1 MLKGIGVDL
10 VSFSRIEEL
19 YSQFGEKFENR
30 ILVDSE
36 IMLLN
41 DIKAC
46 SNHTPIDKFKVIGFL
61 ARRFAAK
68 EAISKALG
76 TGIGERISFKDIEV
90 YSDKAGKPY
99 VKILNKKLT
108 LLQLSETSN
117 IQLSIS
123 DEKSDA
129 AIAFAILE
137 V

>member
-10 VSFSRIEEL
+10 VSFARIEEL

-30 ILVDSE
+30 ILVESE

-41 DIKAC
+41 EIKA
-46 SNHTPIDKFKVIGFL
+46 SSGSSAIDKFKVVGFL

-90 YSDKAGKPY
+90 YSDKLGKPH

-123 DEKSDA
+123 DEKSGE
-129 AIAFAILE
+129 AIAFAVLE

>member
-1 MLKGIGVDL
+1 MIKGIGVDL
-10 VSFSRIEEL
+10 VSFSRIQEL
-19 YSQFGEKFENR
+19 YSSFGEKFENR

-41 DIKAC
+41 DIKAT
-46 SNHTPIDKFKVIGFL
+46 SNNIDSGKVVGFL

-90 YSDKAGKPY
+90 YSDKAGKPF
-99 VKILNKKLT
+99 VKILNQKLT
-108 LLQLSETSN
+108 LLSLSETSN

-123 DEKSDA
+123 DEKADH
-129 AIAFAILE
+129 AIAFAVLE

>member
-1 MLKGIGVDL
+1 MIKGIGVDL
-10 VSFSRIEEL
+10 VSFTRIEEL
-19 YSQFGEKFENR
+19 CGQFGEKFENR

-36 IMLLN
+36 IILLN
-41 DIKAC
+41 EIKSA
-46 SNHTPIDKFKVIGFL
+46 SGNIEVDKFKSVGFI

-76 TGIGERISFKDIEV
+76 TGIGEKISFKDIEV
-90 YSDKAGKPY
+90 YSDKLGKPH

-123 DEKSDA
+123 DEKNGDD
-129 AIAFAILE
+129 IDFAIL
-137 V
+137 